1 MKATTWNQTLSTV
14 ALAASCTVMAQ
25 AQAQPQPQESTVD
38 DLEVIL
44 VTAKQESLK
53 NALNGKRNADSVVD
67 GISSEELGLFP
78 DDNVAD
84 SLAHITGVTVDRTRG
99 GEGQGVSIRGLGPEF
114 SIVTMNNRLMATDAE
129 GREFAFDVL
138 PSEVIS
144 EAWVHKS
151 VTAATLEGS
160 IGGAI
165 NLVTA
170 RPFDNPGAQGALSV
184 EANYGDK
191 VDDTGYKLTAVA
203 SNTFANETMGILV
216 SALYSDTPTRTD
228 EMTDLNYGENWDW
241 DHDGDK
247 GYVDWMDSS
256 YMLKIP
262 STFATTAHLEDR
274 KRTAISG
281 AFQFQPNDRVDI
293 VLDGL
298 FTRLDSPSSGYTQ
311 SYYLI
316 GRSGSWT
323 DATFEGAPT
332 EMNPEG
338 TIVTGMTMTNLIP
351 ELVTITDHR
360 VVDTYQ
366 LGLNGAFDVT
376 DNFSLVGDIYLSK
389 ATRDAGGR
397 DKFVVAHGVGGVP
410 NTATFSL
417 TDNGLPNI
425 VFDFDESTGV
435 DSIGDLVRDDQFGP
449 HYSQSNGVNI
459 DDEVNGASLSG
470 RWEMDAGTLAIPFT
484 ATEISSFDF
493 GLVYNKRT
501 KEREKFDNQHA
512 RGIYNAAPFT
522 FGQTGV
528 NVVKPFPVDDFLSDI
543 NGDFP
548 RQFVGFDIDAYQ
560 EALHAADN
568 NPDIINPAT
577 GEPYPE
583 GYSYQDTP
591 LFNPNESFAVT
602 EETTSAYLQTNFSGS
617 RWSGNI
623 GLRYVQTDVSSE
635 GWLWEIERVDALSEW
650 DYVVIHKDPV
660 PVEET
665 NDYDKLLPSFNL
677 SYELTD
683 NLLLRLSYAEVM
695 ARASLNQ
702 LSTQVND
709 EAASWG
715 EWTINHVGNPS
726 LSPVEAEQ
734 ADVSLEWY
742 FQEGSAITAA
752 VFKKNISGFIQDW
765 RERYPNSP
773 ESLPVYPREDFATG
787 EYIDQ
792 PFNVFEPQ
800 NLDRAKVLGYEVGLQ
815 HFFDNGFG
823 VTANYTYI
831 DTESYISGSKE
842 GVLAGVP
849 DTSYSLTLL
858 YDYEKLSLQLSADH
872 TESYITSHW
881 SPLNATGETT
891 YKSTADAMTWMSAS
905 ANYYFNDSLSAYLE
919 FNNLLNDNWHAYQGR
934 TDIPGSYSEWGRKIN
949 LGFRYRF

>member
-1 MKATTWNQTLSTV
+1 MKITV
-14 ALAASCTVMAQ
+14 RMQAITAVMLAASYSVMAQ
-25 AQAQPQPQESTVD
+25 ESVNSD
-38 DLEVIL
+38 VEEIL

-53 NALNGKRNADSVVD
+53 KSLSGKRDADSVID

-99 GEGQGVSIRGLGPEF
+99 GEAQGVSIRGLGPEF
-114 SIVTMNNRLMATDAE
+114 SIVTMNDRLMATDAE

-170 RPFDNPGAQGALSV
+170 RPFDNPGLQGAMSV

-203 SNTFANETMGILV
+203 SNTFANDTLGVLV

-256 YMLKIP
+256 NLLKIP

-274 KRTAISG
+274 KRTSIST
-281 AFQFQPNDRVDI
+281 ALQFQPNDRVDI

-298 FTRLDSPSSGYTQ
+298 YTRLDSPSYGYTQ

-316 GRSGSWT
+316 GRSATWT
-323 DATFEGAPT
+323 DATFEGAATP
-332 EMNPEG
+332 ENPDG
-338 TIVTGMTMTNLIP
+338 TIVTGMTMTDLIP

-366 LGLNGAFDVT
+366 LGLNGSFDVT
-376 DNFSLVGDIYLSK
+376 DNLSLVGDIYLSK
-389 ATRDAGGR
+389 ATREAGGK
-397 DKFVVAHGVGGVP
+397 DKFVVAHGVGAVP

-417 TDNGLPNI
+417 TENGIPNI
-425 VFDFDESTGV
+425 EFDFDESTGV
-435 DSIGDLVRDDQFGP
+435 GSVGDLVRDDQFGP

-470 RWEMDAGTLAIPFT
+470 RWDMDAGALAIPFV
-484 ATEISSFDF
+484 ATELSSFDF
-493 GLVYNKRT
+493 GIIYNKRT
-501 KEREKFDNQHA
+501 KEREKFDNQQA
-512 RGIYNAAPFT
+512 RGLYDGAPFT

-528 NVVKPFPVDDFLSDI
+528 GVVRPFPVDDFLADI
-543 NGDFP
+543 DGEFP

-568 NPDIINPAT
+568 NPDIINPDT
-577 GEPYPE
+577 GMPYPE
-583 GYSYQDTP
+583 GYSYQDVP
-591 LFNPNESFAVT
+591 LFNPNESFSVT
-602 EETTSAYLQTNFSGS
+602 EETTSAYLQANFSGA
-617 RWSGNI
+617 RWSGNV
-623 GLRYVQTDVSSE
+623 GLRYVQTDVSSQ

-650 DYVVIHKDPV
+650 DYVVVHKDPV
-660 PVEET
+660 PIEKT
-665 NDYDKLLPSFNL
+665 NDYDKLLPSFNM

-683 NLLLRLSYAEVM
+683 DLLLRLSYAEVM

-709 EAASWG
+709 ESASWG
-715 EWTINHVGNPS
+715 EWTINHVGNPE

-734 ADVSLEWY
+734 ADISLEWY
-742 FQEGSAITAA
+742 FKEGSALTAA
-752 VFKKNISGFIQDW
+752 IFKKNISGFIQDW
-765 RERYPNSP
+765 RERYPDDP
-773 ESLPVYPREDFATG
+773 ESLPVYPREDFNTG

-792 PFNVFEPQ
+792 PFNVFEPK
-800 NLDRAKVLGYEVGLQ
+800 NLDRAKVLGYEFGLQ

-831 DTESYISGSKE
+831 DTESYIDGAKE

-849 DTSYSLTLL
+849 DTSYSLTFL
-858 YDYEKLSLQLSADH
+858 YDFEKLSLQVSADH
-872 TESYITSHW
+872 TEGYITSHW

-905 ANYYFNDSLSAYLE
+905 ANYYFSDSLSAYVEL
-919 FNNLLNDNWHAYQGR
+919 NNLLNDNWHGYQGR
-934 TDIPGSYSEWGRKIN
+934 KDIPGSYSEWGRKLN
-949 LGFRYRF
+949 VGVRYRF